1 MTEAKTI
8 GWLEGLTGSVKG
20 LRLEM
25 KGDSFLI
32 GRGTTA
38 DVQVQ
43 DSMVSREHARISYNG
58 KQLMLEDL
66 GSKYGTYLNGDQV
79 KTATLKNGD
88 RIRFG
93 SSLFHLHVPKSLS
106 LQSESIQD
114 DIATVMASED
124 DIATELASLDQIAAV
139 IDNAEESREEK
150 TPDGLRDRCAH
161 CNAPL
166 GPDEKFCGEC
176 GAPRLA
182 EEPAAT
188 VLASPV
194 EPPPAKPQPPV
205 MTPAVAPP
213 AAPTSASSKQK
224 GIPGWLIS
232 VLVGIATV
240 VILGIALFLGFN
252 LLSADIEPTPELLL
266 EVGVTQEVL
275 DRAKQPTSTSI
286 PEAETPV
293 EHEATAAAAGVGTEQ
308 PVAEETTNPS
318 VTPAQTEEASST
330 GTMEA
335 PAGEAALGG
344 AIGIAFVSDRTGY
357 PQVFYLDLASR
368 EVAQLTDIAS
378 GACQPAWSPDGTRL
392 AYTSP
397 CGSNREA
404 YVGSSI
410 FIMDVDQV
418 GNPGT
423 AQPLMIS
430 IGGDYDPDWSPDGTK
445 IAFTSQRTGRPQL
458 FTVGLD
464 GQAPFNVNDDL
475 AHNWS
480 PSWSPDGSQIAF
492 LTGRG
497 GAEEIWLVPADGGEE
512 KRFSRSDGEAVAEPD
527 WSPDGSNI
535 LFEKVIGNIP
545 RVVAAPVA
553 DAGVRV
559 VQVCQE
565 GTLSLQPMSEPTWSP
580 DGSWIA
586 FETWPGGGDHKIAV
600 MQLNC
605 SGYEELT
612 DDPALEFD
620 VAWRPSP

>member
-20 LRLEM
+20 LRVEM

-38 DVQVQ
+38 DIQLQ
-43 DSMVSREHARISYNG
+43 DSLVSREHARVSYNG

-66 GSKYGTYLNGDQV
+66 DSKYGTFLNGDPV

-93 SSLFHLHVPKSLS
+93 GSLFHLHVPKSLS
-106 LQSESIQD
+106 LEDEPGQD

-124 DIATELASLDQIAAV
+124 EIATELASHDQIAAALG
-139 IDNAEESREEK
+139 DAAEPMEEK
-150 TPDGLRDRCAH
+150 TSVDLEDHCAH
-161 CNAPL
+161 CGAPL
-166 GPDEKFCGEC
+166 KPDEKFCGEC
-176 GAPRLA
+176 GTPRSV

-188 VLASPV
+188 VLADPV
-194 EPPPAKPQPPV
+194 EPPPVTPPP
-205 MTPAVAPP
+205 PARPPAIAPP
-213 AAPTSASSKQK
+213 AAPSPSSTKQK
-224 GIPGWLIS
+224 GIPGWLII
-232 VLVGIATV
+232 VLAGVATV
-240 VILGIALFLGFN
+240 VILGLALFLAFN
-252 LLSADIEPTPELLL
+252 FLSADREQPPELSLDL
-266 EVGVTQEVL
+266 GVTQEVL
-275 DRAKQPTSTSI
+275 DRADQPTTTPI
-286 PEAETPV
+286 PEAETQV
-293 EHEATAAAAGVGTEQ
+293 ETEAAAAALGTEQ
-308 PVAEETTNPS
+308 PVPTITT
-318 VTPAQTEEASST
+318 VTSTASMQTEASPST
-330 GTMEA
+330 EPTEA
-335 PAGEAALGG
+335 PAASAAVGG
-344 AIGIAFVSDRTGY
+344 AMGIAFASDRTGY
-357 PQVFYLDLASR
+357 PQVYYLDLVSG
-368 EVAQLTDIAS
+368 EVAQLTDIS
-378 GACQPAWSPDGTRL
+378 NGACQPAWSPDGAQL

-410 FIMDVDQV
+410 FIMDVDEA

-423 AQPLMIS
+423 TQALMIS
-430 IGGDYDPDWSPDGTK
+430 LGGDYDPDWSPDGAK
-445 IAFTSQRTGRPQL
+445 IAFTTQRTGRPQV

-480 PSWSPDGSQIAF
+480 PSWSPDELQLAF

-512 KRFSRSDGEAVAEPD
+512 QRFSRSEGEAVAKPD
-527 WSPDGSNI
+527 WSPDGNTI

-553 DAGVRV
+553 DSGVRV

-565 GTLSLQPMSEPTWSP
+565 GTHSLQPMSEPTWSP
-580 DGSWIA
+580 DGTWIA

-612 DDPALEFD
+612 EDPALEFD
-620 VAWRPSP
+620 AAWRPAP